1 MKRLQSECLKNAYSV
16 LIQIAREGL
25 MNKFGIQEQN
35 IVIDKLD
42 VAQIEIERSI
52 KELEH
57 ALLRIAYVRQKI
69 HDLPVEQDDD

>member
-1 MKRLQSECLKNAYSV
+1 V
-16 LIQIAREGL
+16 
-25 MNKFGIQEQN
+25 NKFGIQEQN

-69 HDLPVEQDDD
+69 HDLPVEQGDD